1 MRVSLAFIRCCTL
14 ARGRPQ
20 LCDPSTQVELVPG
33 GREVAVTDANKLA
46 YIHRVADF
54 RLNTQ
59 LVGAKWELIQWA
71 DRWIACACMQSVH
84 ASLR

>member
-1 MRVSLAFIRCCTL
+1 M
-14 ARGRPQ
+14 
-20 LCDPSTQVELVPG
+20 QVELVPG

-59 LVGAKWELIQWA
+59 LVRITLCTVQTWPG
-71 DRWIACACMQSVH
+71 C
-84 ASLR
+84 

>member
-1 MRVSLAFIRCCTL
+1 
-14 ARGRPQ
+14 
-20 LCDPSTQVELVPG
+20 VELVPG

-59 LVGAKWELIQWA
+59 LVGC
-71 DRWIACACMQSVH
+71 RSV
-84 ASLR
+84 AA

>member
-1 MRVSLAFIRCCTL
+1 VLALGWPKVCN
-14 ARGRPQ
+14 PW
-20 LCDPSTQVELVPG
+20 TQVELVPG

-59 LVGAKWELIQWA
+59 LVGAHH
-71 DRWIACACMQSVH
+71 RVSSMG
-84 ASLR
+84 

>member
-1 MRVSLAFIRCCTL
+1 MSIAVPDGGAKCAALLATLISIRDCMIVF
-14 ARGRPQ
+14 GGHPQ
-20 LCDPSTQVELVPG
+20 VCSSSTQVELVPG

-59 LVGAKWELIQWA
+59 LVGARQMLL
-71 DRWIACACMQSVH
+71 DCVD
-84 ASLR
+84 L